1 MMTMI
6 EIDIYISN
14 LIKFFDNNPEDLIN
28 LVPLEMKYKFYE
40 KLKEESYQNYK
51 NGGDVILTQKQISKV
66 VSEINE
72 SMFKIKGFQLTKIG
86 LISLN

>member
-1 MMTMI
+1 MTMI

>member
-1 MMTMI
+1 MI
-6 EIDIYISN
+6 EIDIYINN
-14 LIKFFDNNPEDLIN
+14 LIKFFDNNPEDLTN

>member
-1 MMTMI
+1 MI